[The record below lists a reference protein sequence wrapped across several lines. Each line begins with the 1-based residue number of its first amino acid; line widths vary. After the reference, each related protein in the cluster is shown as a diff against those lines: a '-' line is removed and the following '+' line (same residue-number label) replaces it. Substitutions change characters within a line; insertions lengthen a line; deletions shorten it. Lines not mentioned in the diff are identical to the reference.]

1 MSNIQNSLFMN
12 IPGGCGD
19 FLYFIVIAI
28 LISNRYEKI
37 YIYYGCDHFNSMM
50 DIIKIFIN
58 SNKINNIILISNPKI
73 TNDNTLY
80 NLKEYFDI
88 FSQNHNF
95 LELINIDTNT
105 YYSFIYDTK
114 NIETKCYFIHVLKL
128 FNLRIDDLYIID
140 FFLSEEERL
149 LNDKYY
155 FEVLDKIGND
165 YIVIFNSPVD
175 RYQDIFSFRQYPKEF
190 NPENLKIIYFTDQF
204 KYNKNEYNI
213 KDILGEYKSIYLYGR
228 IVENARSSNFI
239 NSFPA
244 IYFNLL
250 MNNVNYKERFNNV
263 SKNIYS
269 RRFIGRN
276 INSYDINNWNEIDD
290 HNLILFSNFN
300 AYYPIFFFRNRDFNS
315 IYYND
320 QGCALLNGAGP
331 IINIDNNKFINP
343 YNEEDRLNLNYF
355 TKILQNNITSNKY
368 GLSIYDNRF
377 KNKHYVNINLK
388 EKTIE
393 NNYIEN
399 LYNLNHIESQNIIN
413 LYLKENYLNILLVK
427 FDTLYYIWIKKREI
441 DNNNDISYSDIE
453 NSPKIYLK
461 IIEHFI
467 NNKWIDYI
475 FPYRHDEDKN
485 NYINLLNS

>member
-1 MSNIQNSLFMN
+1 MDNIHDSLFMN

-19 FLYFIVIAI
+19 FLYFVVIAI
-28 LISNRYEKI
+28 LISNKYKNI
-37 YIYYGCDHFNSMM
+37 YIYYGCIHFNLMI

-58 SNKINNIILISNPKI
+58 SNKINNIILISNPEFTK
-73 TNDNTLY
+73 DNTLY
-80 NLKEYFDI
+80 NLKEYFNI

-105 YYSFIYDTK
+105 YYSFVYDTK
-114 NIETKCYFIHVLKL
+114 NFETKCYFIYALKL
-128 FNLRIDDLYIID
+128 FNLKINDLYIID

-155 FEVLDKIGND
+155 LEVLDKIGNN
-165 YIVIFNSPVD
+165 YIVIFNSPIY

-204 KYNKNEYNI
+204 KYNTNEYNI
-213 KDILGEYKSIYLYGR
+213 KDILGEYKNIYLYGR

-244 IYFNLL
+244 IYFNLI
-250 MNNVNYKERFNNV
+250 MNNINYKERFNNV

-276 INSYDINNWNEIDD
+276 INSYDINSWNEIDD

-300 AYYPIFFFRNRDFNS
+300 AYYPIFFFRNIECNS

-320 QGCALLNGAGP
+320 QGCALLNGAGS
-331 IINIDNNKFINP
+331 IINIDNNKFIDP
-343 YNEEDRLNLNYF
+343 YNQEDKSNLHYF

-377 KNKHYVNINLK
+377 KNKHYININLK

-399 LYNLNHIESQNIIN
+399 LYYLNYEENQSIIN
-413 LYLKENYLNILLVK
+413 LYLKENHLNILLVK
-427 FDTLYYIWIKKREI
+427 FDTLYYIWCKKREI
-441 DNNNDISYSDIE
+441 DSNNDISYSDIE

-475 FPYRHDEDKN
+475 FPYRYDEDKN